1 MHGPYIVADQGWL
14 YLPLVPPDRTK
25 CRNLPVQIL
34 GWFGVLQEDG
44 GSADPS
50 ESQKASWLIF
60 SPVIL
65 DEQIRLVFGRMRKG
79 CSGSSW
85 AFGFFR
91 FLIPKITKEGE
102 RSSWHG
108 SLWACGSTGQ
118 SSTLCSGS

>member
-14 YLPLVPPDRTK
+14 YLPLVSPDRTK
-25 CRNLPVQIL
+25 CRNLAVQIL

-79 CSGSSW
+79 CSGSS
-85 AFGFFR
+85 
-91 FLIPKITKEGE
+91 
-102 RSSWHG
+102 
-108 SLWACGSTGQ
+108 
-118 SSTLCSGS
+118 